1 MLNWLGSLKCPD
13 CGGRITE
20 QEKYCPHCGADLD
33 APVQKS
39 QEDALEY
46 FERARK
52 TYDRNGS
59 MRDALLDCE
68 LALQYNPEFA
78 GAHNLH
84 GLILDALE
92 KPQKAIK
99 AYRRALELDPNL
111 EDARANIM
119 DFEAEH
125 KTFGS
130 HQSPPE
136 LNPHPDEIKSDLLGA
151 ETGLDH
157 ESAIYVNEQARGN
170 STARTQQTK
179 KFILAA
185 VATSVVLL
193 SIACTFWFV
202 SNFIGTYFGPKSTV
216 VFEADHSLASPV
228 KRADLEATAA
238 ILTER
243 CQQLGYKNISF
254 HVSDQNEIIGE
265 VPTALNPQKIADEI
279 KTIGLLEF
287 VDFGDEPQNTGLVIR
302 TDLNDKYFPT
312 TLEPRFHTIMSNE
325 GIETA
330 VVTEGQIP
338 KSYVILFVLTDE
350 GSGIF
355 TKFTSSH
362 RGTFLGIVLDTI
374 VISAPM
380 INEPITGGEG
390 VISGNF
396 TEEEAVHLAAILQ
409 TKPLPIPIKV
419 KQIINN

>member
-20 QEKYCPHCGADLD
+20 QEKYCPHCGTDLD
-33 APVQKS
+33 APVQRS
-39 QEDALEY
+39 HEEAMEY
-46 FERARK
+46 FERAQK

-59 MRDALLDCE
+59 MVEALLDCE

-78 GAHNLH
+78 EAHNLH

-125 KTFGS
+125 RTFES

-136 LNPHPDEIKSDLLGA
+136 LNPHPDEIKSGMLDA

-157 ESAIYVNEQARGN
+157 ESAIYASKQAREN
-170 STARTQQTK
+170 SKARKQQTK
-179 KFILAA
+179 RFILAA
-185 VATSVVLL
+185 VATPVILF

-216 VFEADHSLASPV
+216 VFEADHSLVTSV

-243 CQQLGYKNISF
+243 CQELGYKNISF

-265 VPTALNPQKIADEI
+265 VPNFLNPQKVADKI
-279 KTIGLLEF
+279 GTLGLLEF
-287 VDFGDEPQNTGLVIR
+287 VDFGSQTYPEGQAIR
-302 TDLNDKYFPT
+302 TDRNDEYFQN
-312 TLEPRFHTIMSNE
+312 LLQGSVFHTVMDND
-325 GIETA
+325 GIGTAA
-330 VVTEGQIP
+330 VVENQLGGYEISFTLTSEATQIFAD
-338 KSYVILFVLTDE
+338 YTA
-350 GSGIF
+350 
-355 TKFTSSH
+355 TH
-362 RGTFLGIVLDTI
+362 RGEYLGILLDG
-374 VISAPM
+374 VVVSVPM

-390 VISGNF
+390 SISGQF
-396 TEEEAVHLAAILQ
+396 TEEEAKNLAAILR
-409 TKPLPIPIKV
+409 TKPLPIPIRI
-419 KQIINN
+419 KQISNN

>member
-33 APVQKS
+33 APVRRS
-39 QEDALEY
+39 HEEALEY

-78 GAHNLH
+78 EAHNLH

-92 KPQKAIK
+92 KPQKAIQ
-99 AYRRALELDPNL
+99 AYHRALELDPNL

-119 DFEAEH
+119 DFEAEQNEW
-125 KTFGS
+125 KAFA
-130 HQSPPE
+130 
-136 LNPHPDEIKSDLLGA
+136 SDHDRLEGDSGNLKDA
-151 ETGLDH
+151 KEEQNQPQH
-157 ESAIYVNEQARGN
+157 VNEYSSVYRPKNYNIEGIFKTTLWIIIFIFLCSSVAFFGK
-170 STARTQQTK
+170 TAIQY
-179 KFILAA
+179 L
-185 VATSVVLL
+185 
-193 SIACTFWFV
+193 
-202 SNFIGTYFGPKSTV
+202 GPKSTV
-216 VFEADHSLASPV
+216 VFEADNSLVTSV
-228 KRADLEATAA
+228 KKADLEATAA

-287 VDFGDEPQNTGLVIR
+287 VDFGDKPQNTGMAIR
-302 TDLNDKYFPT
+302 TDFNNKYFPT
-312 TLEPRFHTIMSNE
+312 SLEPGFHTILSNE
-325 GIETA
+325 AINA
-330 VVTEGQIP
+330 SAVTEGQIE
-338 KSYVILFVLTDE
+338 KTYAISFVLTDKA
-350 GSGIF
+350 SKIF
-355 TKFTSSH
+355 TEYTTSH
-362 RGTFLGIVLDTI
+362 RGEYLGIVLDTI
-374 VISAPM
+374 VVSSPV

-390 VISGNF
+390 SISGNF